1 MMMWKEARS
10 SPMATSTYRNEA
22 ETCLGRTCMKWGAD
36 GDLNPLDL
44 ELVMQRL
51 AQVDHEVEESQ
62 EQTSSIS

>member
-1 MMMWKEARS
+1 
-10 SPMATSTYRNEA
+10 MATSTYPNEA

-51 AQVDHEVEESQ
+51 AQVDQEVEESQ
-62 EQTSSIS
+62 ELFSSIS

>member
-1 MMMWKEARS
+1 
-10 SPMATSTYRNEA
+10 MATSTYPNEA

-51 AQVDHEVEESQ
+51 AKVDLEVEGDQ
-62 EQTSSIS
+62 ALAASIS

>member
-1 MMMWKEARS
+1 
-10 SPMATSTYRNEA
+10 MATSTYPNEA

-51 AQVDHEVEESQ
+51 AKVDNEVEGDQ
-62 EQTSSIS
+62 ALAASIS